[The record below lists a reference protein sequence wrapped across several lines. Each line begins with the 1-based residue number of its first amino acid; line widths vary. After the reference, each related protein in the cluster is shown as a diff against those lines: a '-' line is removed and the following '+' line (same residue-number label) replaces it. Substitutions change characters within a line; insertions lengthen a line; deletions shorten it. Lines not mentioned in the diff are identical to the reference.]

1 MTITPNDHKES
12 EDLPYPAGVRMTIA
26 HVAFQF
32 STIVGKQEPSQNAAT
47 SLISGSGKRCQI
59 ISADSVAS
67 SGNHKGQVSAGLLA
81 DTVRHGSAA

>member
-32 STIVGKQEPSQNAAT
+32 STIA
-47 SLISGSGKRCQI
+47 
-59 ISADSVAS
+59 
-67 SGNHKGQVSAGLLA
+67 
-81 DTVRHGSAA
+81 